1 VSKTDTQEERG
12 MTTDVTETREA
23 DAPPRGR
30 FPDPEDLAAD
40 AATFA
45 RIQAASMAVMVEAFA
60 VAVVI
65 DPDEPVPYYL
75 TAEGEAAAPVPNPV
89 HGAR

>member
-1 VSKTDTQEERG
+1 MPTDL
-12 MTTDVTETREA
+12 TETGEP

-45 RIQAASMAVMVEAFA
+45 RIQAASMAVLVEAFA
-60 VAVVI
+60 IAVVI
-65 DPDEPVPYYL
+65 DPGEPVPYYL
-75 TAEGEAAAPVPNPV
+75 TAKGEAVRCPEDTSPV
-89 HGAR
+89 AS

>member
-1 VSKTDTQEERG
+1 
-12 MTTDVTETREA
+12 MPTDVIVTREP

-45 RIQAASMAVMVEAFA
+45 RIQAASVAVMVEAFA

-75 TAEGEAAAPVPNPV
+75 TAKGEAEPGPADPSAS
-89 HGAR
+89 